1 MKKSTKKFIIITIVC
16 IFVFV
21 SLLSIFSSPYRTER
35 IKLFINNSF
44 SNITDRN

>member
-1 MKKSTKKFIIITIVC
+1 MKKNTKKIIIITIVC
-16 IFVFV
+16 IFVVV
-21 SLLSIFSSPYRTER
+21 SLLSVFSNPYRIEK